1 MWIYGSQRDGGMM
14 IRENNYKLGPGAY
27 QVEKES
33 KMNLKNSWSKASRFK
48 T

>member
-1 MWIYGSQRDGGMM
+1 MWIYGSNRNEGMTNKQ
-14 IRENNYKLGPGAY
+14 NNKRLGPGAY
-27 QVEKES
+27 EVDKEP